1 MFIINIVR
9 YTFCVIDLIPPPINL
24 YTHRGWHISV
34 LYFCIS
40 TLRIMCAVPNMAVY
54 CSFLTSWFP
63 GMLLIII
70 IIIITIIIIIIIII
84 IVYIV
89 RYLWF
94 THTTLHKV
102 HVTVIRC
109 YGECKFVTPMRVTQT
124 HVGGGRLQ

>member
-9 YTFCVIDLIPPPINL
+9 CTCCVIDLISPPVNL
-24 YTHRGWHISV
+24 YTQRGWHISV
-34 LYFCIS
+34 LYFYIS

-70 IIIITIIIIIIIII
+70 IIIIIII

-102 HVTVIRC
+102 RVTVIRC
-109 YGECKFVTPMRVTQT
+109 YEECKFVTPMRVTQT
-124 HVGGGRLQ
+124 HDGGGRPQ